1 LATTKI
7 DQTAVTSAEAS
18 TAPKQAGLV
27 LGSLIAVAA
36 VANLGLAV
44 ANVALPSIGQHFDAS
59 QTELN
64 LVAVGYSLGL
74 AASVLYFGAVGDRY
88 GRKLLLILGMV
99 LTVPADCLA
108 AWAPSVDVL
117 FVARVIGGLA
127 AGMAYPTTLAL
138 ITALWSG
145 PARTKSIA
153 LWAAIGG
160 GISAL
165 GPLCSGILLDHFWW
179 GSVFLLTLP
188 LAVMALVM
196 ALLLVPSHVNEST
209 DPVDHPGGV
218 LSIVL
223 VGALILGI
231 NFAAVPNETALIVGL
246 FAVAAAGLVA
256 FYIRQRRAK
265 NPLYDLHVAARP
277 TFWVAACAGLI
288 VFGSLMGAMFIG
300 QQFLQNVLGYST
312 VDAGLAIL
320 PAVFFMVIVAPRSAK
335 LVEARGA
342 RFTLLFGYVF
352 VLLGF
357 LTMLL
362 LWKENISYWKVGLGY
377 AFIGIGVGLAG
388 TPASHSLTGSVPVK
402 RVGMASGTADLQ
414 RDLGGAILQSIMG
427 ALLTAGYAAA
437 AGAAVAASGKNVN
450 NTVQTELTKSFS
462 SAADTAQRYPASIQD
477 DIIAGAKTAF
487 LQGDGWAYLAG
498 IIAVLL
504 GATLVFFLFPKRD
517 EERRLL
523 AQYQTEDAEAGAETA
538 PVLEPRAAT
547 EVPG

>member
-1 LATTKI
+1 MA
-7 DQTAVTSAEAS
+7 APASAESS
-18 TAPKQAGLV
+18 TAPQRAGLV
-27 LGSLIAVAA
+27 LGALIAVAA

-44 ANVALPSIGQHFDAS
+44 ANVALPSIGEHFDAS

-74 AASVLYFGAVGDRY
+74 AASVLYFGAVGDHY
-88 GRKLLLILGMV
+88 GRKLLLILGMI

-108 AWAPSVDVL
+108 AWAPSIDVL
-117 FVARVIGGLA
+117 FAARVIGGLA

-165 GPLCSGILLDHFWW
+165 GPLCSGILLEHFWW

-188 LAVMALVM
+188 LAAIALAMAVV
-196 ALLLVPSHVNEST
+196 LVPSHVNEST
-209 DPVDHPGGV
+209 ESVDHLGGV

-223 VGALILGI
+223 VGAVVLGI

-256 FYIRQRRAK
+256 FYIRQRRAE
-265 NPLYDLHVAARP
+265 NPLYDLDVAARP
-277 TFWVAACAGLI
+277 TFWVAGCAGLI
-288 VFGSLMGAMFIG
+288 VFGSLMGSMYIG

-320 PAVFFMVIVAPRSAK
+320 PAVFCMVLVAPRSAK

-342 RFTLLFGYVF
+342 RFTLLLGYVF

-362 LWKENISYWKVGLGY
+362 LWKENIAYWKVGLGY
-377 AFIGIGVGLAG
+377 AFVGIGVGFAG

-414 RDLGGAILQSIMG
+414 RDLGGAIMQSIFG

-450 NTVQTELTKSFS
+450 NQVQTELTKSFS
-462 SAADTAQRYPASIQD
+462 SAADTASRYPTSVQD
-477 DIIAGAKTAF
+477 QIIAAAKTSF
-487 LQGDGWAYLAG
+487 LHGDQWAYLAG
-498 IIAVLL
+498 IVAVLL
-504 GATLVFFLFPKRD
+504 GATLVYLKFPKR
-517 EERRLL
+517 EEEEQLL
-523 AQYQTEDAEAGAETA
+523 ASYHDQDVPAPVPAEAKAAPAGAS
-538 PVLEPRAAT
+538 
-547 EVPG
+547 